1 MFRKF
6 WSLGHLV
13 NIFWMFSTW
22 VAIPSVEV
30 FSDVFSAVSRM
41 NCWIRRRLLVFYS
54 DGSTGFFSNHFAH
67 RGFARL
73 ELSQQRLQVMH
84 VSQTLEQMN
93 RSEVW
98 LSRVPETWLT
108 ALLSVD
114 FFSTKFFFF
123 FLGGDWL
130 NVTWRVF
137 FFLGVVSSRFLLFGS
152 TNLRQNTIEEE
163 KENTWKHLILF
174 QEEVVNNGLREFFLI
189 LPGLT
194 LESHSSWISG
204 GQWGKW
210 STWVETVPGAPP
222 ENVGTKECPC
232 TSSMMRTWE
241 TWEQH
246 LEGLEIGRR
255 SHGYI
260 QYRLVQ

>member
-1 MFRKF
+1 
-6 WSLGHLV
+6 
-13 NIFWMFSTW
+13 MFSVPFLGW
-22 VAIPSVEV
+22 IVESEDDSLCSIPMVLQ
-30 FSDVFSAVSRM
+30 VFSATILPTEDLQGWNYLSKGCRWCTFHRHPSRWTGAR
-41 NCWIRRRLLVFYS
+41 CDYQEYRRLGWQRCWVL
-54 DGSTGFFSNHFAH
+54 TFFPQS
-67 RGFARL
+67 
-73 ELSQQRLQVMH
+73 
-84 VSQTLEQMN
+84 
-93 RSEVW
+93 
-98 LSRVPETWLT
+98 
-108 ALLSVD
+108 
-114 FFSTKFFFF
+114 FFFF
-123 FLGGDWL
+123 FGGGLAQCDMES
-130 NVTWRVF
+130 VF
-137 FFLGVVSSRFLLFGS
+137 FLRGS
-152 TNLRQNTIEEE
+152 ELTFFMVWIYESTTKHHWRR

-174 QEEVVNNGLREFFLI
+174 QEEVVNNGLREFFFI

>member
-1 MFRKF
+1 
-6 WSLGHLV
+6 
-13 NIFWMFSTW
+13 MFSVPFLGW
-22 VAIPSVEV
+22 IVESEDYSLCSIPMVLQ
-30 FSDVFSAVSRM
+30 VFSATILPTEDLQGWNYLSKGCRWCTFHRHSSRWTGAR
-41 NCWIRRRLLVFYS
+41 CDYQEYRRLGWQRCWVL
-54 DGSTGFFSNHFAH
+54 TFFPQS
-67 RGFARL
+67 
-73 ELSQQRLQVMH
+73 
-84 VSQTLEQMN
+84 
-93 RSEVW
+93 
-98 LSRVPETWLT
+98 
-108 ALLSVD
+108 
-114 FFSTKFFFF
+114 FFFF
-123 FLGGDWL
+123 WGGDWL

-137 FFLGVVSSRFLLFGS
+137 FSLGVVSSRFLLFGS

-174 QEEVVNNGLREFFLI
+174 QEEVVNNGLREFFFI